1 MPETNNEG
9 PRTDGP
15 ETQKQGKVHA
25 IKEQEADNRKMGI
38 GPRIQYFLIRGTI
51 MLLGRIAAVA
61 PERITYAICVGF
73 TLFARKAF
81 PKFRQLARGH
91 LEIAFG
97 AEKPAAEIDD
107 ILRRA
112 YINLGKN
119 FAEFLML
126 PHKSSEWIENR
137 VDFDDPHFHIRA
149 ELEKGLG
156 VVSLGGHFGSWEL
169 VGARIGIYK
178 YPLVVV
184 VKAQRDAFMT
194 RFVMETRT
202 KWGNEYIFRDHGI
215 KEECY
220 RQLEQN
226 KILGLLADQNATRGV
241 FVNFFGKP
249 AATATGPAEIAM
261 KRGIPVV
268 PGFPARNPDNS
279 ITLHVLEPIQMRDTG
294 DYDADLVYNLQ
305 QCSNAVENFAREHP
319 DDYFWWHRRWKKRPP
334 SETQKK

>member
-1 MPETNNEG
+1 MPENNKNG
-9 PRTDGP
+9 PPNAGQNTEKR
-15 ETQKQGKVHA
+15 GKVHA
-25 IKEQEADNRKMGI
+25 IKEQEADNRKMGVA
-38 GPRIQYFLIRGTI
+38 PRILYFLIRGTI
-51 MLLGRIAAVA
+51 IGLGRLAAIL
-61 PERITYAICVGF
+61 PERLTYALCVRF
-73 TLFARKAF
+73 VLFIRVAV
-81 PKFRQLARGH
+81 PKFRNLARGH

-97 AEKPAAEIDD
+97 GEKSPVEIDD

-112 YINLGKN
+112 YINMGKN

-126 PHKSSEWIENR
+126 PHKSKEWIENR
-137 VDFDDPHFHIRA
+137 VDFDDPHFHIRTQ
-149 ELEKGLG
+149 LEKGRG

-184 VKAQRDAFMT
+184 VKAQRDAIMT

-249 AATATGPAEIAM
+249 AATATGPAEIAI
-261 KRGIPVV
+261 KLGIPVV

-279 ITLHVLEPIQMRDTG
+279 ITLHVFDPIYMRDTG
-294 DYDADLVYNLQ
+294 DYEADLIYNLQ
-305 QCSNAVENFAREHP
+305 QCSNAVESFARAHP

-334 SETQKK
+334 SEIEKK